1 MQCSAYSNFRRGT
14 THTRKRH
21 FRSYFGSAVAASY
34 STINQRFKSSSH
46 RRCPY
51 NRGLEFIRFFRCIR
65 YWNWTA
71 RLPTL
76 SVSLARLNTHMK
88 GLPYKIAGL
97 LLILFSLTYGLW
109 SEVPELPIIEQSIR
123 NLFYHVSMWFAMV
136 VMMAVSFGNA
146 IGFLSSE
153 NMARDR
159 RSISLAETG
168 MFFSVMGLLTGMLWA
183 KFTWGA
189 WWTNDPKLNGTAI
202 TMLIYMAY
210 FVLRNTIDDPRK
222 RARISA
228 VYNIFAFVMMIVFI
242 GILPR
247 MTDSLHPGNG
257 GNPGFNS
264 YDLDNR
270 LRLVFYPAV
279 LGWILVGTWIASLR
293 YRLRNLEE

>member
-1 MQCSAYSNFRRGT
+1 
-14 THTRKRH
+14 
-21 FRSYFGSAVAASY
+21 
-34 STINQRFKSSSH
+34 
-46 RRCPY
+46 
-51 NRGLEFIRFFRCIR
+51 
-65 YWNWTA
+65 
-71 RLPTL
+71 
-76 SVSLARLNTHMK
+76 MK

-293 YRLRNLEE
+293 YRLRTLEE